1 MQKGFGLVIFIVVVF
16 ILLAVLGG
24 GFWLG
29 RESTKIISI
38 NSSSNR
44 TEQTKIADHSSTNFT
59 KRNYDPRKDLYPGFP
74 LPVALTSVDEA
85 SLVGFNCDG
94 PYLRNNEGQYLWSVQ
109 IDGEAYLKPLTVDL
123 SDKVSKINDYLKQVG
138 YHEMAVYI
146 TYCVTEKGAAY
157 LLAGQP
163 IPKGGAGSDTYII
176 DLNQN
181 NAESAEAVVKSE
193 DWPYF
198 GCSTILQISQDAMDI
213 FCAAGDGGFSGQAI
227 YRKSLVKNEIN
238 PLIKCT
244 NQAQPDS
251 DTSVTSCQ

>member
-16 ILLAVLGG
+16 ILLITLGG

-29 RESTKIISI
+29 RESNKIIGI
-38 NSSSNR
+38 NNSGLM
-44 TEQTKIADHSSTNFT
+44 EQTETEALSSTNFT
-59 KRNYDPRKDLYPGFP
+59 KRNYDPKKDIYPGFP
-74 LPVALTSVDEA
+74 LPITLTSIDET

-109 IDGEAYLKPLTVDL
+109 IDGEPYLKPLNVDV
-123 SDKVSKINDYLKQVG
+123 SDKVIKVNDFLRQVG
-138 YHEMAVYI
+138 YREMAAYI
-146 TYCVTEKGAAY
+146 TYCVTEKGQAY

-163 IPKGGAGSDTYII
+163 IPRGGAGNDTYII
-176 DLNQN
+176 DLKQ
-181 NAESAEAVVKSE
+181 EIGMGGEGIIKSE

-198 GCSTILQISQDAMDI
+198 GCSSILQISQDAMDI
-213 FCAAGDGGFSGQAI
+213 FCSAGDGGFSGQAI
-227 YRKSLVKNEIN
+227 YRKNLLKNEIS

-251 DTSVTSCQ
+251 ESSFTNCQ

>member
-1 MQKGFGLVIFIVVVF
+1 MEKGFGLVIFIVVVF

-29 RESTKIISI
+29 RESNKIIGT
-38 NSSSNR
+38 NNLSNQS
-44 TEQTKIADHSSTNFT
+44 EQTGTPTSTNFT
-59 KRNYDPRKDLYPGFP
+59 KRNYDPKKDIYPGFP
-74 LPVALTSVDEA
+74 LPIALTSIAET

-109 IDGEAYLKPLTVDL
+109 IDGEAYLKPLNVDV
-123 SDKVSKINDYLKQVG
+123 SDKVIKVNDYLTQVG
-138 YHEMAVYI
+138 YREMAAYV
-146 TYCVTEKGAAY
+146 TYCVTEKGKAY

-163 IPKGGAGSDTYII
+163 IPSGSDTYIF
-176 DLNQN
+176 DLKQ
-181 NAESAEAVVKSE
+181 EIGTGGEGIIKSE

-198 GCSTILQISQDAMDI
+198 GCSSILQISQDAMDI
-213 FCAAGDGGFSGQAI
+213 FCSAGDGGFSGQAI
-227 YRKSLVKNEIN
+227 YRKNLLKNEIS

-251 DTSVTSCQ
+251 ETSVTNCQ